1 MNVRRVAV
9 IYSTRLPIKQQSS
22 RSIPERKGLNY
33 SYKLPM
39 RSSLSTRLYFSLLR
53 QYFRPDGFTLLELLV
68 VVTIAGILSAIALPS
83 FLNQANKARQ
93 AEAKTYVAA
102 INRGQQAYFL
112 EKSTF
117 GDLTNLELAIS
128 SSGAYTYSS
137 VPSGEG
143 LTAIAET
150 EASPVNNAKRY
161 AGKTWLTTDTQGQAL
176 VKSLVC
182 EFKFDDTRSITT
194 STCPQ

>member
-1 MNVRRVAV
+1 
-9 IYSTRLPIKQQSS
+9 
-22 RSIPERKGLNY
+22 
-33 SYKLPM
+33 M
-39 RSSLSTRLYFSLLR
+39 RSPLSTRLYFSLLR

-112 EKSTF
+112 EKSAF
-117 GDLTNLELAIS
+117 GNLTNLELAIS
-128 SSGAYTYSS
+128 SSKAYTYSS
-137 VPSGEG
+137 IPTGDG

-150 EASPVNNAKRY
+150 EASPLTTARRY
-161 AGKTWLTTDTQGQAL
+161 AGKTWLITDAQGHAS
-176 VKSLVC
+176 VTSMVC
-182 EFKFDDTRSITT
+182 EFDFDDSRPITT
-194 STCPQ
+194 STCPP